1 MKLVVFNNKRL
12 GSLQKDGSI
21 IDLNLAFATYQ
32 KIKGSMRPYAKADAK
47 VPSCLLSFI
56 KEGKKGIQNAEKAIN
71 QIKTTGEEKGPNGEK
86 LVYKPDEAKIKAP
99 LPSRA
104 SKIAMAGANF
114 YDHSADVS
122 KMFGRD
128 LTIEDIKKQ
137 VERGEYTPWGFWK
150 QAGCVIGPYE
160 PIIYP
165 SRTQRLDYEVEVA
178 AILGNKVKDVNVEE
192 AMRHIYG
199 YTIINDISIRDT
211 PRRSGPNGLFYAK
224 NFDGCAPMGPCIV
237 TADEIGDPHKLK
249 MRQTIN
255 GVIKQDGTM
264 ESIIRGF
271 DWWLSYLTRD
281 MTFYPGDIICGGTCS
296 GTAFDT
302 TPILNGKTKPDN
314 FLKIGDTLEAW
325 VEKIGTL
332 QNKVVKKP

>member
-1 MKLVVFNNKRL
+1 MKLVIFNNNRL

-21 IDLNLAFATYQ
+21 IDLNLAFATY
-32 KIKGSMRPYAKADAK
+32 KKTEGSLRPYAKADAK

-56 KEGKKGIQNAEKAIN
+56 KEGDNGIKNAVKAIN
-71 QIKTTGEEKGPNGEK
+71 HIKTTEEEKGPKGEK
-86 LVYKPDEAKIKAP
+86 LVYNPDEAKIKAP

-114 YDHSADVS
+114 YDHASDVS
-122 KMFGRD
+122 KMFGRNV
-128 LTIEDIKKQ
+128 TVEDIKKQ
-137 VERGEYTPWGFWK
+137 VESGEYAPWGFWK
-150 QAGCVIGPYE
+150 QAGCVIGPYDS
-160 PIIYP
+160 IIYP
-165 SRTQRLDYEVEVA
+165 SRKQRLDYEVEVA
-178 AILGNKVKDVNVEE
+178 AILGNKVKDVKEGE
-192 AMRHIYG
+192 AMSHIYG
-199 YTIINDISIRDT
+199 YTIVNDISIRDG
-211 PRRSGPNGLFYAK
+211 PRISGPNGLFYSK

-237 TADEIGDPHKLK
+237 TADEIGYPHKLR

-271 DWWLSYLTRD
+271 DWWLAYLTRD

-302 TPILNGKTKPDN
+302 SPIVKGKTKPDN

-325 VEKIGTL
+325 VEKIGIL
-332 QNKVVKKP
+332 RNKVVKKP